1 MPWEG
6 AEEKKQKQG
15 TNNACLAYVHHVHE
29 SDNAWMKTMLAHA
42 KDLKVWHK
50 HWGNLVFTVEI
61 PTEKIP
67 QAGKTRYIQM
77 VQTHGSVQLSMG
89 ADLLEGLINMDTS
102 FTLGLLSDVEG
113 MARSPTISSV
123 WHIFNLME
131 LNNKKGWT
139 CVSTGLNGMTTGY
152 FFGVVQ
158 ELSEHVAALIT
169 CPGAQVYW

>member
-89 ADLLEGLINMDTS
+89 AALLEGLIDINTS
-102 FTLGLLSDVEG
+102 FTLRLLLGAEEKTG
-113 MARSPTISSV
+113 SPTIMSV
-123 WHIFNLME
+123 CDI
-131 LNNKKGWT
+131 
-139 CVSTGLNGMTTGY
+139 S
-152 FFGVVQ
+152 
-158 ELSEHVAALIT
+158 I
-169 CPGAQVYW
+169 